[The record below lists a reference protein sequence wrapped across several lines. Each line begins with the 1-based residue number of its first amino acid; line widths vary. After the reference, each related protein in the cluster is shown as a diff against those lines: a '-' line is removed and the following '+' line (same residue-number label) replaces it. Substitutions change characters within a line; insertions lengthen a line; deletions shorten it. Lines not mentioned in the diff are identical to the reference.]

1 MEMIRSFFN
10 SFLFW
15 GAWIVIPVLMEIIPA
30 LRSIFVLFRRRRRRR
45 RNPPKPTIY
54 PELSIIIPV
63 YNSADTL
70 EKCLASLC
78 ESTYPR
84 KMLRVFLVNNGSSDD
99 SFQIYTRC
107 QEKFPDLSM
116 QWLNARQGKSRALNL
131 ALYNSD
137 GKYIINIDSDGEIE
151 PNALCNLVSRFESD
165 LELNCVT
172 GVILTM
178 PKKIQEGGG
187 GILRLIRKM
196 EFMEYVQAFLAG
208 RSYASET
215 NTVYTL
221 SGAFSAFRKS
231 AVLKSRLYNTDTICE
246 DTQLTFQ
253 MRYLY
258 QERVEVCE
266 DAIFFT
272 DPIESVNKLY
282 TQRQRWQRGSLEV
295 AKLFSE
301 EGLYLRRAWE
311 DVNVRTL
318 LYDHTFAFP
327 RMIWYLALLCL
338 MCMSY
343 STMVILIS
351 SGIIFA
357 LYILVGYIYFFSS
370 QSLLRIVP
378 ETRRYYLR
386 NWWVVALLPLFN
398 LGVFFI
404 RMAGIINSAV
414 TDSSWKTKDLTQER
428 REFER
433 VLRQDGEKLAKAG
446 RGLRACL
453 DRGERDESE
462 PPALLPV
469 TWYIASGLLL
479 LLGAALLFTTR
490 WITKTYGIG
499 LNELLS
505 TLTGNLQGT
514 SKDVVLA
521 VVRGCV
527 LPVVAALAG
536 YCVFVFL
543 DRRWCRRR
551 AGEQKRRPGTAVS
564 RKLPQLS
571 ALLLAVAVLYTN
583 VQFDALGYFVQKNSS
598 SGIYEEYYVDPRDV
612 AIRDNGRKNLIYIY
626 LESMET
632 TYASWED
639 GGRQTVNYIPNLTRL
654 AGENTS
660 FSNKE
665 QLGGFH
671 TVTGAGYTMAALF
684 STTTGV
690 PYALPV
696 ESTAITETGSF
707 ASGIVGLGDILREQG
722 YNQEFLCG
730 SDADFGGRKL
740 YFQSHG
746 GYEIFDLFTARERG
760 YIPEDYYVWWGF
772 EDEILFDIAR
782 DEASRLAAEEEP
794 FNLTL
799 LTVDLH
805 HIAGYVCSRCGS
817 AYGETTANVA
827 ACTDAQVAEFV
838 EWCKAQPFYEDTVI
852 VITGDHPRMDTY
864 LVDGFSYYDRTVYNC
879 LLNSAVAAEG
889 TENRE
894 YTHMDVFPTVLAA
907 MGFEIE
913 GDRLGL
919 GTNLFSGRE
928 TLAEE
933 LGFDTLNTEVSKSSD
948 YYVKTFAPELFAGT
962 EGGED

>member
-1 MEMIRSFFN
+1 METIKSLLN

-15 GAWIVIPVLMEIIPA
+15 GAWIIIPVLMEIIPA
-30 LRSIFVLFRRRRRRR
+30 FRSIFVLFRRRHRQRRKK
-45 RNPPKPTIY
+45 PQPTIY
-54 PELSIIIPV
+54 PEISIIVPV

-78 ESTYPR
+78 RSTYPR
-84 KMLRVFLVNNGSSDD
+84 KMIRVFLVNNGSSDD
-99 SFQIYTRC
+99 SFHIYTEC

-116 QWLNARQGKSRALNL
+116 QWLNAKQGKSRALNL
-131 ALYNSD
+131 ALYNSE

-151 PNALCNLVSRFESD
+151 PNALCNLVDRFESD

-178 PKKIQEGGG
+178 PDKIQQGEGGL
-187 GILRLIRKM
+187 LRMIRKM
-196 EFMEYVQAFLAG
+196 EFMEYAQAFLAG

-215 NTVYTL
+215 NSVYTL

-253 MRYLY
+253 MRYLF

-301 EGLYLRRAWE
+301 EGLFLRRAWK

-343 STMVILIS
+343 STSVILIS
-351 SGIIFA
+351 SGIIFG
-357 LYILVGYIYFFSS
+357 LYILVGYFYFFSA
-370 QSLLRIVP
+370 QSLMKIVP
-378 ETRRYYLR
+378 ETRKYYLR
-386 NWWVVALLPLFN
+386 HWWVVALLPLFN

-404 RMAGIINSAV
+404 RMAGIINSAM

-428 REFER
+428 RDLEQ
-433 VLRQDGEKLAKAG
+433 VLKQDGEKLARVGK
-446 RGLRACL
+446 GLRSCL
-453 DRGERDESE
+453 ERGEEE
-462 PPALLPV
+462 PEPAALLPL
-469 TWYIASGLLL
+469 TWYLVSGLLL
-479 LLGAALLFTTR
+479 LVGAALLFTAH

-527 LPVVAALAG
+527 LPVAIALAG
-536 YCVFVFL
+536 YCVFVVF
-543 DRRWCRRR
+543 DRWWCRRR
-551 AGEQKRRPGTAVS
+551 AARGKKRRPGTALS
-564 RKLPQLS
+564 RRLPQLC
-571 ALLLAVAVLYTN
+571 ALLLAVAALYTN
-583 VQFDALGYFVQKNSS
+583 IQFDALGYFVQKNSS
-598 SGIYEEYYVDPRDV
+598 SGIYEEFYVDPRSV
-612 AIRDNGRKNLIYIY
+612 ELRDNGKKNLIYIY

-639 GGRQTVNYIPNLTRL
+639 GGGQAVNYIPNLTRL
-654 AGENTS
+654 AQENTS
-660 FSNKE
+660 FSNRG

-722 YNQEFLCG
+722 YTQEFLCG

-746 GYEIFDLFTARERG
+746 GYGIFDLFTARERG

-827 ACTDAQVAEFV
+827 ACTDALVAEFL

-852 VITGDHPRMDTY
+852 VVTGDHPRMDTY

-879 LLNSAVAAEG
+879 VINSAVTAER
-889 TENRE
+889 TQNRE

-933 LGFDTLNTEVSKSSD
+933 LGFDYVNTEVSKSSD
-948 YYVKTFAPELFAGT
+948 YYLKTFAPELFTGA
-962 EGGED
+962 EEN